1 MSNLTLP
8 QVETSCCWTSVHL
21 SQPEGKSPPQD
32 FVLGGIINH
41 PNWVLTSNFCIPI
54 DAIDVAILFISCL
67 GVHVFSKGWLLP
79 RCKHPELGIYL
90 QFTMFIY
97 IYIVYIDIDI
107 FTLYIFLSTYNWNLV
122 KSHTQNLQSRVW
134 FVFQPSNW
142 ALKLDSRRIPKTLA
156 P

>member
-1 MSNLTLP
+1 MEMYGSNKSKDCNLWSQIVWSFFNLTIYLCDHFGSFWCMSNLTLP

-67 GVHVFSKGWLLP
+67 GVHVFSKGV
-79 RCKHPELGIYL
+79 IITML
-90 QFTMFIY
+90 QTSRTWDIPPIHNVY

-107 FTLYIFLSTYNWNLV
+107 FTLYIFSIDL
-122 KSHTQNLQSRVW
+122 
-134 FVFQPSNW
+134 
-142 ALKLDSRRIPKTLA
+142 
-156 P
+156 

>member
-67 GVHVFSKGWLLP
+67 GVHVFSKGV
-79 RCKHPELGIYL
+79 IITTL
-90 QFTMFIY
+90 QTSRTWDIPPIHNVYIY
-97 IYIVYIDIDI
+97 IYCIYRYRYI
-107 FTLYIFLSTYNWNLV
+107 YIIYFFYRLITGTWLN
-122 KSHTQNLQSRVW
+122 
-134 FVFQPSNW
+134 PI
-142 ALKLDSRRIPKTLA
+142 LKICNPESDLFFNPVTG